1 MERGAFIE
9 STLAASERESQ
20 VSVSPSER
28 FTLQRGL
35 SPDLSRGSCERIDVT
50 ASRLGRSS
58 HSLDVRMLARGA
70 MTPGQ
75 ANARNKQRRWQAN

>member
-9 STLAASERESQ
+9 RTLVVRECESQ
-20 VSVSPSER
+20 VSVSPGER
-28 FTLQRGL
+28 FTLQHGL
-35 SPDLSRGSCERIDVT
+35 SPDLSRGFCDRIDVT

-58 HSLDVRMLARGA
+58 HSLDVRMLACGA

-75 ANARNKQRRWQAN
+75 ANARNKQ